1 MKSFLLLKPGRILLV
16 MWFLLFGWNNFRAYG
31 QVAYPHIK
39 KLKSNDYIFKQF
51 QEEVQYASRKWFSHN
66 ETVISFY
73 TYLVEKD
80 DDLMSIAARCSL
92 RQDSL
97 SSLNSISFIG
107 DLKPGTTLVIPV
119 LDGIFVRERPV
130 SNIDYLLSAQFRNT
144 SGKDSD
150 SGIECMVSGVKYTF
164 YPQEKFTPSL
174 RGYFLNPGMILP
186 LEKATLTSSFGMR
199 TSPISGKWKF
209 HKGIDLAAPLGSSIL
224 ACKSGVVRKV
234 ERSNSVYGNFV
245 VIDHFG
251 GYESLYA
258 HMSDVLVVEG
268 QRISS
273 GQKIGYVGLTGMT
286 TGPHLHFELKQNGKP
301 IDPQS
306 KIRN

>member
-1 MKSFLLLKPGRILLV
+1 MPVKILLALC
-16 MWFLLFGWNNFRAYG
+16 FLLFGWDSFHAFG
-31 QVAYPHIK
+31 QSVHPQIK
-39 KLKSNDYIFKQF
+39 RLKSNDYIFKQF
-51 QEEVQYASRKWFSHN
+51 QEEVQYASQRWFSHN
-66 ETVISFY
+66 ETILSFY
-73 TYLVEKD
+73 TYVVEKD

-97 SSLNSISFIG
+97 SSLNSISFAG
-107 DLKPGTTLVIPV
+107 DLKPGTSLVIPV
-119 LDGIFVRERPV
+119 LDGIFVRSRPV
-130 SNIDYLLSAQFRNT
+130 SNIDYLLAAQFNRKSEKEEN
-144 SGKDSD
+144 SGV
-150 SGIECMVSGVKYTF
+150 ECMVSGVKYTF
-164 YPQEKFTPSL
+164 YPQEKFSPSL

-224 ACKSGVVRKV
+224 ACKSGVVRKI
-234 ERSNSVYGNFV
+234 ERNNSVYGNYV
-245 VIDHFG
+245 VIEHFG
-251 GYESLYA
+251 GYQSLYA

-268 QRISS
+268 QRLSS
-273 GQKIGYVGLTGMT
+273 GQKIGYVGLTGLT